1 MDINNEFLT
10 DLDLFGKTPELY
22 YKGNSKKSSII
33 GVVLTIIYIILYI
46 AF

>member
-1 MDINNEFLT
+1 MNINNEFLT

-33 GVVLTIIYIILYI
+33 GVVLQSFILFYISLS
-46 AF
+46 

>member
-22 YKGNSKKSSII
+22 YKGNSKN
-33 GVVLTIIYIILYI
+33 LRLLELY
-46 AF
+46 